1 MRGNRRE
8 RRADAPPNAARSN
21 AVRPFLTTGV
31 SLVAAGAVTVCAVA
45 SVDPARPLQAEARAQ
60 LDVHGADIRLAAASS
75 ALNIP
80 QNLLVD
86 IINMPYNEL
95 QAFDLFA
102 SAQLWGGQW
111 IVTGPS
117 NIWGT
122 DPADAARFVAAAAML
137 MPIQALTGFNT
148 EISAANPLGVL
159 GGDGLGQQFSRFM
172 AAELPVNPNCD
183 AEICIPTTPMSPITG
198 IRGIDSLV
206 WNVMMLTGAVD
217 FPMINNWFRVPP
229 SKLANGNF
237 DAATTYVEDP
247 SGEVYTLDGFG
258 IPGTVTGPN
267 GENFLPWAGTPINL
281 NPAKPFQNWFDHLV
295 ADPSGNTIKL
305 PSLVQLGRALQTLA
319 AGIVV
324 GFDPITPGSSLCP
337 GACEGLNPKFDYP
350 AIVKMI
356 GALWPGNEKI
366 DTWLAA
372 YQAGTANT
380 PTGSYITTNI
390 ELLKNGAKT
399 WDFSN
404 PPLDP
409 KFINTGSNPSDLA
422 PFFHNLWT
430 SLRLNPDPLYP
441 AAPTAAVA
449 PVQQQPPAAASL
461 VSASS
466 TPTTSPVVGRQPEVN
481 AVESAPA
488 AVGDGVQ
495 SAPAAAG
502 DGVQNAPAAAGDG
515 VQSAPAAAGDGVQ
528 SAPAAVSDRVPT
540 APIPGTDTGK
550 DAAAPAG
557 HAVVG
562 HRGRAGAAS
571 TNPAAA
577 ASTARGSGALNKA
590 NNDSGEGQ

>member
-1 MRGNRRE
+1 MRAALVAAEQATRGNRRE
-8 RRADAPPNAARSN
+8 RRAGARSN
-21 AVRPFLTTGV
+21 AVRPSLTTC
-31 SLVAAGAVTVCAVA
+31 VALLAASAVTVCAVA
-45 SVDPARPLQAEARAQ
+45 SVDPARPLQAEARVQ
-60 LDVHGADIRLAAASS
+60 LDMHGAGIRLAAASS

-148 EISAANPLGVL
+148 ELSPANPLGVL
-159 GGDGLGQQFSRFM
+159 GGDGLGQQFARFM
-172 AAELPVNPNCD
+172 AAELPVNPYCD
-183 AEICIPTTPMSPITG
+183 ADICVPTTPMSPITG

-206 WNVMMLTGAVD
+206 WNVMMLTGAVG
-217 FPMINNWFRVPP
+217 FPMINNWFRVPQP
-229 SKLANGNF
+229 KLANGTF

-258 IPGTVTGPN
+258 IPGTYKGPN
-267 GENFLPWAGTPINL
+267 GENLLPWAGTAINI
-281 NPAKPFQNWFDHLV
+281 NPAKPFQNWFDHLM
-295 ADPSGNTIKL
+295 ADPSGNPIKL
-305 PSLVQLGRALQTLA
+305 PSLEQLGRALQTLA

-356 GALWPGNEKI
+356 GALWPGNKKI

-372 YQAGTANT
+372 YEAGRANT
-380 PTGSYITTNI
+380 PTGVYITNNI
-390 ELLKNGAKT
+390 ELLKNSAQT

-409 KFINTGSNPSDLA
+409 KFVNRGSNPSDLA

-441 AAPTAAVA
+441 PAPTAAVT
-449 PVQQQPPAAASL
+449 PVQNQPPAAASL

-488 AVGDGVQ
+488 AAGDDVQ
-495 SAPAAAG
+495 SAPATVG
-502 DGVQNAPAAAGDG
+502 DD
-515 VQSAPAAAGDGVQ
+515 VQSAPATVGDDVQ
-528 SAPAAVSDRVPT
+528 SAPAAVSDRVPA

-550 DAAAPAG
+550 DAAAPTG

-562 HRGRAGAAS
+562 HRGRASAAS
-571 TNPAAA
+571 TNPAA